1 MFMQMNTVH
10 SMLMQTFREVRG
22 EPRVLSGGTPKNRAD
37 IGGCPWTYLYNAT
50 LGNAGGSGRAHQC

>member
-37 IGGCPWTYLYNAT
+37 IGGCPRTYLYNAT